1 MSLFIKMAKKK
12 SSLPSGRQLKKL
24 HFLIGKWHTTGKIL
38 QGAPGSSN
46 EIRGMDTYEW
56 IPGGFF
62 ILHRVDV
69 FMGKERT
76 ESVEIIGYDEGR
88 KSYFMHSFDNQGN
101 ATTMYA
107 VLEKPGVLKLEDKT
121 MRSILTVSKDGNAM
135 VAKWELLDNG
145 KSWAP
150 WMHLEFNK

>member
-1 MSLFIKMAKKK
+1 
-12 SSLPSGRQLKKL
+12 
-24 HFLIGKWHTTGKIL
+24 
-38 QGAPGSSN
+38 
-46 EIRGMDTYEW
+46 
-56 IPGGFF
+56 
-62 ILHRVDV
+62 
-69 FMGKERT
+69 
-76 ESVEIIGYDEGR
+76 
-88 KSYFMHSFDNQGN
+88 MHSFDNQGN

-107 VLEKPGVLKLEDKT
+107 ILEKPGVLKLEDKT